1 VKRRATKFGVGILAV
16 VAGGVVTGVF
26 APPLRAQESYPLR
39 RAIQVALANS
49 RAVADAEYGLT
60 IAEQQVRE
68 AWASALPSIS
78 GDVSYSRNL
87 MVQEIFLP
95 AEFFGGQPGEVQA
108 VRVGS
113 DNSWQLGMTL
123 SQKLFEYSVFVG
135 IGAASRFRELEVERV
150 RGTTQQ
156 VVTTVRQA
164 YFSSLLAES
173 QLRLLE
179 QSVARV
185 LATLEE
191 TRALNRAGLASDYD
205 VLRLDV
211 EYANISANLQRA
223 RNAVTATRRTLLV
236 EMGLAADLPAVLEGA
251 LEAIDPDS
259 LEANAAANVEVLLLA
274 GVPGVLEDSVAQ
286 LLETAKRRRTDLRQ
300 LRSAV
305 LLEESRRRVEA
316 AEFFPRLSLFSNYS
330 LLAQEDGRPNFFG
343 ENEFQ
348 RTSAAAAGIQ
358 VEIPIFQG
366 FKRMARMSQRTAAMR
381 QNETRLAR
389 AEQDAVNQVRSLYE
403 AVEEAL
409 QRARSQRGAV
419 AQAGRGFEIASAE
432 YREGIGSQ
440 LQVTDAEEALRVSDF
455 NYAIA
460 IHDYL
465 VARAQLEMA
474 IGLVPEEPGA
484 FPVARN
490 R

>member
-1 VKRRATKFGVGILAV
+1 MRGRTTRFGIGVAAIIVGGAAAGLV
-16 VAGGVVTGVF
+16 V
-26 APPLRAQESYPLR
+26 PLEAQEESYSLR

-49 RAVADAEYGLT
+49 KTVADAEYGLA

-68 AWASALPSIS
+68 AWSAAMPSIS
-78 GDVSYSRNL
+78 GNMSYSRNL
-87 MVQEIFLP
+87 LVQEIFLP
-95 AEFFGGQPGEVQA
+95 AEFFGGEPGEVQT

-113 DNSWQLGMTL
+113 DNSWQLGLTF
-123 SQKLFEYSVFVG
+123 SQKLFEYAVFVG
-135 IGAASRFRELEVERV
+135 VGAASRFRALESERV

-156 VVTTVRQA
+156 VITTVREA
-164 YFSSLLAES
+164 YFAALLAEA

-185 LATLEE
+185 QATLEE

-205 VLRLDV
+205 VLRLEV
-211 EYANISANLQRA
+211 EYANVSANLQRA
-223 RNAVTATRRTLLV
+223 RNAVTSSRRALLI
-236 EMGLAADLPAVLEGA
+236 EMGLAADLAVVLEGS
-251 LEAIDPDS
+251 LEGIDPDS
-259 LEANAAANVEVLLLA
+259 LEANSDANVEVLLLA
-274 GVPGVLEDSVAQ
+274 GVPGVLEEPVDG
-286 LLETAKRRRTDLRQ
+286 LIETAMRRRSDLVQ
-300 LRSAV
+300 LRSAILV
-305 LLEESRRRVEA
+305 EEARRRVEA

-330 LLAQEDGRPNFFG
+330 LVAQEDGRPNFFG

-348 RTSAAAAGIQ
+348 RSSAAAAGIQ

-366 FKRMARMSQRTAAMR
+366 FKRVARMSQRTAARR
-381 QNETRLAR
+381 QTETRLAR
-389 AEQDAVNQVRSLYE
+389 TEQDAVNQVRSLYDS
-403 AVEEAL
+403 VEEAL
-409 QRARSQRGAV
+409 QRARSQRRAV
-419 AQAGRGFEIASAE
+419 SQARRGFDIASAE

-440 LQVTDAEEALRVSDF
+440 LQVTDAEEALRQSDF
-455 NYAIA
+455 NYALA
-460 IHDYL
+460 IRDYL

>member
-1 VKRRATKFGVGILAV
+1 
-16 VAGGVVTGVF
+16 
-26 APPLRAQESYPLR
+26 
-39 RAIQVALANS
+39 
-49 RAVADAEYGLT
+49 
-60 IAEQQVRE
+60 
-68 AWASALPSIS
+68 
-78 GDVSYSRNL
+78 
-87 MVQEIFLP
+87 
-95 AEFFGGQPGEVQA
+95 
-108 VRVGS
+108 
-113 DNSWQLGMTL
+113 
-123 SQKLFEYSVFVG
+123 
-135 IGAASRFRELEVERV
+135 
-150 RGTTQQ
+150 
-156 VVTTVRQA
+156 
-164 YFSSLLAES
+164 
-173 QLRLLE
+173 
-179 QSVARV
+179 

-211 EYANISANLQRA
+211 EYANVSANLQRA
-223 RNAVTATRRTLLV
+223 RNAVIATRRSLLV

-251 LEAIDPDS
+251 LETIDPDS
-259 LEANAAANVEVLLLA
+259 LEANSPANVEVLLLA
-274 GVPGVLEDSVAQ
+274 GAPSVLEDSVFQ
-286 LLETAKRRRTDLRQ
+286 LLETAMQRRTDLRQ

-366 FKRMARMSQRTAAMR
+366 FKRVARMSQRTAAMR

-389 AEQDAVNQVRSLYE
+389 AEQDAVNQVRSLFE
-403 AVEEAL
+403 AVQEAL
-409 QRARSQRGAV
+409 QRARSQRRAV
-419 AQAGRGFEIASAE
+419 TQAGRGFEIASAE

-440 LQVTDAEEALRVSDF
+440 LQVTDAEEALRQSEF
-455 NYAIA
+455 NYAVA
-460 IHDYL
+460 IYDYL
-465 VARAQLEMA
+465 GARAQLEMA